1 VTFVGEKGQQ
11 DNCEVSKNDV
21 ATTLYVTGFNSKL
34 FFFTTVIKEQPA
46 MDACTLT

>member
-34 FFFTTVIKEQPA
+34 FFLQQLSKNNQQWTHA
-46 MDACTLT
+46 H